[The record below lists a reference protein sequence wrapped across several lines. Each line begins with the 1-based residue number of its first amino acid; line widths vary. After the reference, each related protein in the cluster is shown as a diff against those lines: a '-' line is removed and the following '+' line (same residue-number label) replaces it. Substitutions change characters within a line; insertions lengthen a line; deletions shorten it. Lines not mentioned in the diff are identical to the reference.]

1 MKDCFLK
8 IEQEDE
14 ARVRFKQRVVRRLL
28 EADAINIL
36 VGYRPWQRINLLI
49 KTYSVEIGLDLVLV

>member
-1 MKDCFLK
+1 MKDYFKK

-28 EADAINIL
+28 KADAINIL
-36 VGYRPWQRINLLI
+36 AGLGMAKDKLAHKDVQR
-49 KTYSVEIGLDLVLV
+49 

>member
-1 MKDCFLK
+1 MKDCFEK

-28 EADAINIL
+28 EADTINIL
-36 VGYRPWQRINLLI
+36 VGYRPWQRIDMLI
-49 KTYSVEIGLDLVLV
+49 

>member
-1 MKDCFLK
+1 MKDYFKK

-28 EADAINIL
+28 EADA
-36 VGYRPWQRINLLI
+36 VSRYWQ
-49 KTYSVEIGLDLVLV
+49 G

>member
-1 MKDCFLK
+1 MKDCFEK

-28 EADAINIL
+28 EADAVAMAKDKLAYID
-36 VGYRPWQRINLLI
+36 VQR
-49 KTYSVEIGLDLVLV
+49 

>member
-1 MKDCFLK
+1 MKDYFKK

-36 VGYRPWQRINLLI
+36 VGYRPWQRINMLI
-49 KTYSVEIGLDLVLV
+49 QTYSVEMGLDLVFV

>member
-1 MKDCFLK
+1 MKDSFKK

-28 EADAINIL
+28 ETDA
-36 VGYRPWQRINLLI
+36 VSRYG
-49 KTYSVEIGLDLVLV
+49 KG

>member
-1 MKDCFLK
+1 MKDYFKK

-28 EADAINIL
+28 EANAVAMAQDKLAH
-36 VGYRPWQRINLLI
+36 
-49 KTYSVEIGLDLVLV
+49 KDVEC

>member
-1 MKDCFLK
+1 MKDYFKK

-28 EADAINIL
+28 KADAINIL
-36 VGYRPWQRINLLI
+36 VGVVQAMVKDKRALKDVQR
-49 KTYSVEIGLDLVLV
+49 

>member
-1 MKDCFLK
+1 MKDYFKK

-36 VGYRPWQRINLLI
+36 VGYRPWQRINMLI
-49 KTYSVEIGLDLVLV
+49 

>member
-1 MKDCFLK
+1 MKDYFKK

-36 VGYRPWQRINLLI
+36 VGYRPWQRINMLI
-49 KTYSVEIGLDLVLV
+49 YTYSVETRSD

>member
-1 MKDCFLK
+1 MKDCFKK

-28 EADAINIL
+28 EADAVSSIL
-36 VGYRPWQRINLLI
+36 VG
-49 KTYSVEIGLDLVLV
+49 

>member
-1 MKDCFLK
+1 MKDCFEK

-28 EADAINIL
+28 EADAVSIS
-36 VGYRPWQRINLLI
+36 WQGRHG
-49 KTYSVEIGLDLVLV
+49 KG

>member
-1 MKDCFLK
+1 MKDCFKK

-28 EADAINIL
+28 EADA
-36 VGYRPWQRINLLI
+36 VSRSWQ
-49 KTYSVEIGLDLVLV
+49 G

>member
-1 MKDCFLK
+1 MKDCLKK

-14 ARVRFKQRVVRRLL
+14 VRVRFKQRVVRRLL

-36 VGYRPWQRINLLI
+36 VGVSRPWQRIDMLI
-49 KTYSVEIGLDLVLV
+49 